1 MRKFVVTVEDKK
13 YQVMVEEVGGAPA
26 ASSQAAPQA
35 AAPASQPAS
44 VNVDGESIAAPL
56 SGTIL
61 SVKVSVGDRV
71 TAGTVV
77 ATLEALKLENEVPAT
92 GEGTVKAVLV
102 SPGQTVS
109 TGDPLIVLE

>member
-26 ASSQAAPQA
+26 APSQAAPQS
-35 AAPASQPAS
+35 APASQAAP
-44 VNVDGESIAAPL
+44 VNVDGESIQAPL

>member
-26 ASSQAAPQA
+26 AQSQAAPQA
-35 AAPASQPAS
+35 APASQAAP
-44 VNVDGESIAAPL
+44 VNVDGESIQAPL

>member
-1 MRKFVVTVEDKK
+1 MRKFVVTVEDQK
-13 YQVMVEEVGGAPA
+13 YQVMVEEVGGAQAPA
-26 ASSQAAPQA
+26 PSQNKTE
-35 AAPASQPAS
+35 AAPAAEAQP
-44 VNVDGESIAAPL
+44 VNVEGESIKAPL
-56 SGTIL
+56 AGTIL
-61 SVKVSVGDRV
+61 SVKVSVGDKI